1 MIKINKFLAVSAVT
15 LSLVAGDMVPYSS
28 MAVYADQT
36 AKVVC
41 DERYWVAA
49 RSGPGTEYELEHKL
63 SNGKD
68 ITILEQTTGSDGKVW
83 YKAKYNLA
91 ANNKECV
98 SYIRSD
104 FVAAGEAASK
114 PETETTADAAAG
126 NAEQADVQQNDD
138 SQNDIQQNNEDQ
150 IALATAAGAYATGTI
165 TGGNV
170 YVRNAAG
177 TSGTTKV
184 VSLNWNHQVDIIG
197 ETKVNGVVWYN
208 VKGTLNGK
216 DFTGWT
222 ISTYIKVNYNN
233 TGDNTDFVTAMKN
246 AGFPDSYIPNLTA
259 LHNKYPSWTFEA
271 VKIGLDWNTVIENE
285 SINGLNLVSKSAD
298 NSKKSTAAGAYNWST
313 NKWVEYEPGWV
324 SASSSYIAYLM
335 DPRNFLDETN
345 IFQFQSLAY
354 SPNETLGGVQS
365 IIKGTF
371 MEGTKSYSNN
381 GEKINYADTF
391 MDVAKSSGVSAYHIA
406 SRIKQEQGINGTSP
420 LISGT
425 YSGYEGYYNFFNFS
439 ATGST
444 KALIYKN
451 GLSFAKKQGWNTRVK
466 SISGGSVKVGSNYIN
481 KGQNTLYFEK
491 FNVVNTSSLYFHQY
505 MGNVTAAMTEGRN
518 LAKGYSDKNQAFVF
532 KIPVYNNMPSSAVG
546 FNKAG
551 DTNNYLQSLSIS
563 GVSLTPA
570 FNGTTT
576 SYSAVVSNAISSV
589 SITAKAVSGNSSISG
604 TGSYSLAVGNN
615 TVKIS
620 CKSQS
625 GDTRTYTININRQV
639 APAGNN
645 NSGGNN
651 QGNNS
656 QNNTE
661 VNITSGKYRIG
672 SYITGIEPGTGA
684 ADFVKNIA
692 VSASGSV
699 KLLTSS
705 GSENSGKVATG
716 NKVAVYDASGNLK
729 KTYDIVI
736 YGDINGDGAVNALD
750 MIKLNRHILGKGT
763 LTGAHLEAA
772 DANRKGDG
780 GNALDMIIMNRHIL
794 GKSKISQN

>member
-83 YKAKYNLA
+83 YKAKYNLV

-114 PETETTADAAAG
+114 SETETTADTAAG
-126 NAEQADVQQNDD
+126 TAEQADV
-138 SQNDIQQNNEDQ
+138 QQNNEDQ

-313 NKWVEYEPGWV
+313 NTWVEYEPGWV

-381 GEKINYADTF
+381 GEKINYANTF

-684 ADFVKNIA
+684 AEFVKNIA

-772 DANRKGDG
+772 DANRKDDG

>member
-104 FVAAGEAASK
+104 FVAAGEAVSK
-114 PETETTADAAAG
+114 PETETTADTAAG
-126 NAEQADVQQNDD
+126 TAERADV
-138 SQNDIQQNNEDQ
+138 QQNNEDQ

-285 SINGLNLVSKSAD
+285 SRNGLNVVSKTAD
-298 NSKKSTAAGAYNWST
+298 DSKKSTAVGAYDW
-313 NKWVEYEPGWV
+313 
-324 SASSSYIAYLM
+324 
-335 DPRNFLDETN
+335 
-345 IFQFQSLAY
+345 
-354 SPNETLGGVQS
+354 
-365 IIKGTF
+365 
-371 MEGTKSYSNN
+371 
-381 GEKINYADTF
+381 
-391 MDVAKSSGVSAYHIA
+391 
-406 SRIKQEQGINGTSP
+406 
-420 LISGT
+420 
-425 YSGYEGYYNFFNFS
+425 
-439 ATGST
+439 AT
-444 KALIYKN
+444 
-451 GLSFAKKQGWNTRVK
+451 
-466 SISGGSVKVGSNYIN
+466 
-481 KGQNTLYFEK
+481 NTL
-491 FNVVNTSSLYFHQY
+491 
-505 MGNVTAAMTEGRN
+505 
-518 LAKGYSDKNQAFVF
+518 
-532 KIPVYNNMPSSAVG
+532 
-546 FNKAG
+546 
-551 DTNNYLQSLSIS
+551 
-563 GVSLTPA
+563 
-570 FNGTTT
+570 
-576 SYSAVVSNAISSV
+576 AISC
-589 SITAKAVSGNSSISG
+589 A
-604 TGSYSLAVGNN
+604 
-615 TVKIS
+615 
-620 CKSQS
+620 
-625 GDTRTYTININRQV
+625 
-639 APAGNN
+639 
-645 NSGGNN
+645 
-651 QGNNS
+651 
-656 QNNTE
+656 E
-661 VNITSGKYRIG
+661 VC
-672 SYITGIEPGTGA
+672 
-684 ADFVKNIA
+684 
-692 VSASGSV
+692 
-699 KLLTSS
+699 
-705 GSENSGKVATG
+705 
-716 NKVAVYDASGNLK
+716 
-729 KTYDIVI
+729 
-736 YGDINGDGAVNALD
+736 AL
-750 MIKLNRHILGKGT
+750 M
-763 LTGAHLEAA
+763 
-772 DANRKGDG
+772 
-780 GNALDMIIMNRHIL
+780 
-794 GKSKISQN
+794 S

>member
-68 ITILEQTTGSDGKVW
+68 ITILEQTTGSDGKLW

-91 ANNKECV
+91 ANNEECV

-104 FVAAGEAASK
+104 FVAAGEASSK
-114 PETETTADAAAG
+114 PKTETTADAAAG
-126 NAEQADVQQNDD
+126 NAEQADV
-138 SQNDIQQNNEDQ
+138 QQNNEDQ

-216 DFTGWT
+216 NFTGWT

-271 VKIGLDWNTVIENE
+271 VKMGLDWNTVIENE

-313 NKWVEYEPGWV
+313 NTWVEYEPGWV

-420 LISGT
+420 LISGI

-639 APAGNN
+639 VPAGNN

-661 VNITSGKYRIG
+661 VNITSGQYRIG

-692 VSASGSV
+692 VSASGRV

>member
-91 ANNKECV
+91 ANNEECV

-104 FVAAGEAASK
+104 FVAAGEASSK
-114 PETETTADAAAG
+114 PKTETTADAAAG
-126 NAEQADVQQNDD
+126 NAEQADV
-138 SQNDIQQNNEDQ
+138 QQNNEDQ

-271 VKIGLDWNTVIENE
+271 VKMGLDWNTVIENE

-313 NKWVEYEPGWV
+313 NTWVEYEPGWV

-672 SYITGIEPGTGA
+672 SYITGIEPGMGA

-763 LTGAHLEAA
+763 LTGAYLEAA

>member
-91 ANNKECV
+91 ANNEECV

-104 FVAAGEAASK
+104 FVAAGEASSK
-114 PETETTADAAAG
+114 PKTETTADAAAG
-126 NAEQADVQQNDD
+126 TAEQADVQQNDD
-138 SQNDIQQNNEDQ
+138 SRNDIQQNNEDQ

-271 VKIGLDWNTVIENE
+271 VKMGLDWNTVIENE

-313 NKWVEYEPGWV
+313 NTWVEYEPGWV

-763 LTGAHLEAA
+763 LTGAYLEAA

>member
-91 ANNKECV
+91 ANNEECV

-104 FVAAGEAASK
+104 FVAAGEASSK
-114 PETETTADAAAG
+114 PKTETTADAAAG
-126 NAEQADVQQNDD
+126 NAEQADV
-138 SQNDIQQNNEDQ
+138 QQNNEDQ

-271 VKIGLDWNTVIENE
+271 VKMGLDWNTVIENE

-313 NKWVEYEPGWV
+313 NTWVEYEPGWV

-589 SITAKAVSGNSSISG
+589 SITAKAVSGNSSVSG

-763 LTGAHLEAA
+763 LTGAYLEAA

>member
-91 ANNKECV
+91 ANNEECV

-104 FVAAGEAASK
+104 FVAAGEASSK
-114 PETETTADAAAG
+114 PKTETTADAAAG
-126 NAEQADVQQNDD
+126 NAEQADV
-138 SQNDIQQNNEDQ
+138 QQNNEDQ

-271 VKIGLDWNTVIENE
+271 VKMGLDWNTVIENE

-298 NSKKSTAAGAYNWST
+298 NSKKSTATGAYNWST
-313 NKWVEYEPGWV
+313 NTWVEYEPGWV

-589 SITAKAVSGNSSISG
+589 SITAKAVSGNSSVSG

-684 ADFVKNIA
+684 ADFVKNVA

>member
-114 PETETTADAAAG
+114 PETETTADTAAG
-126 NAEQADVQQNDD
+126 TAEQADV
-138 SQNDIQQNNEDQ
+138 QQNNEDQ

-285 SINGLNLVSKSAD
+285 SRNGLNVVSKTAD
-298 NSKKSTAAGAYNWST
+298 DSKKSTAVGAYDWAT
-313 NKWVEYEPGWV
+313 NTWTEYEKGWV
-324 SASSSYIAYLM
+324 SANSAYIAYIM

-354 SPNETLGGVQS
+354 SANDNLSGVNA
-365 IIKGTF
+365 ILKGTF
-371 MEGTKSYSNN
+371 MEGTKKYST
-381 GEKINYADTF
+381 ESINYANTF
-391 MDVAKSSGVSAYHIA
+391 LDVAKNTGVSAYHLA
-406 SRIKQEQGINGTSP
+406 SRVKQEQGKNGTSP

-425 YSGYEGYYNFFNFS
+425 YSGYKGYYNFFNFN
-439 ATGST
+439 AYGKT
-444 KALIYKN
+444 KEDIYKN
-451 GLSFAKKQGWNTRVK
+451 GLYFAKQQGWNTRVK
-466 SISGGSVKVGSNYIN
+466 SIQGGAQKLGKNYIN

-491 FNVVNTSSLYFHQY
+491 FNVVNNCPYYSHQY
-505 MGNVTAAMTEGRN
+505 MTNVTAALTEGQSV
-518 LAKGYSDKNQAFVF
+518 AKGYSDKNQAFTF
-532 KIPVYNNMPSSAVG
+532 RIPVYDNMPSSAVG

-563 GVSLTPA
+563 GVTLTPS
-570 FNGTTT
+570 FNGATT
-576 SYSAVVSNAISSV
+576 SYSAVVSNSISSV
-589 SITAKAVSGNSSISG
+589 VVSANPVSANSGITG
-604 TGSYSLAVGNN
+604 TGSYSLTVGNN
-615 TVKIS
+615 AIKIN

-625 GDTRTYTININRQV
+625 GDTRTYTININRQ
-639 APAGNN
+639 ASAANNTNN
-645 NSGGNN
+645 NNN
-651 QGNNS
+651 IINS
-656 QNNTE
+656 S
-661 VNITSGKYRIG
+661 VSISSSKYKIDT
-672 SYITGIEPGTGA
+672 YVTGVEPNVSS
-684 ADFVKNIA
+684 DVIKKNIS
-692 VSASGSV
+692 VSAGSI
-699 KLLTSS
+699 KILNSS
-705 GSENSGKVATG
+705 GVENNGIVGTG
-716 NKVAVYDASGNLK
+716 NKIAVYDPNGNLV
-729 KTYDIVI
+729 KTVDIVI
-736 YGDINGDGAVNALD
+736 FGDVNGDGKVT
-750 MIKLNRHILGKGT
+750 IKDIMLTNRNILKKISLNGEYLK
-763 LTGAHLEAA
+763 AA
-772 DANRKGDG
+772 DVNKDG
-780 GNALDMIIMNRHIL
+780 KVTIKDIMLINNSIL
-794 GKSKISQN
+794 GKSKLTQ

>member
-91 ANNKECV
+91 ANNEECV

-104 FVAAGEAASK
+104 FVAAGEASSK
-114 PETETTADAAAG
+114 PKTETTADAAAG
-126 NAEQADVQQNDD
+126 NAEQADV
-138 SQNDIQQNNEDQ
+138 QQNNEDQ

-271 VKIGLDWNTVIENE
+271 VNTGLNWDTVIENE

-313 NKWVEYEPGWV
+313 NTWVEYEPGWV

-772 DANRKGDG
+772 DANRKDDG

>member
-91 ANNKECV
+91 ANNEECV

-104 FVAAGEAASK
+104 FVAAGEASSK
-114 PETETTADAAAG
+114 PKTETTADAAAG
-126 NAEQADVQQNDD
+126 NAEQADV
-138 SQNDIQQNNEDQ
+138 QQNNEDQ

-271 VKIGLDWNTVIENE
+271 VKMGLDWNTVIENE

-313 NKWVEYEPGWV
+313 NTWVEYEPGWV

-589 SITAKAVSGNSSISG
+589 SITAKAVSGNSSVSG

-684 ADFVKNIA
+684 ADFVKNVA

>member
-83 YKAKYNLA
+83 YKAKYNLV
-91 ANNKECV
+91 ANNEECV

-104 FVAAGEAASK
+104 FVAAGEASSK
-114 PETETTADAAAG
+114 PKTETTADAAAG
-126 NAEQADVQQNDD
+126 NAEQADV
-138 SQNDIQQNNEDQ
+138 QQNNEDQ

-271 VKIGLDWNTVIENE
+271 VKMGLDWNTVIENE

-313 NKWVEYEPGWV
+313 NTWVEYEPGWV

-570 FNGTTT
+570 FNGTAT

-589 SITAKAVSGNSSISG
+589 SITAKAVSGNSSVSG

-639 APAGNN
+639 VPAGNN

-763 LTGAHLEAA
+763 LTGAYLEAA

>member
-91 ANNKECV
+91 ANNEECV

-104 FVAAGEAASK
+104 FVAAGEASSK
-114 PETETTADAAAG
+114 PKTETTADAAAG
-126 NAEQADVQQNDD
+126 NAEQADV
-138 SQNDIQQNNEDQ
+138 QQNNEDQ

-271 VKIGLDWNTVIENE
+271 VKMGLDWNTVIENE

-313 NKWVEYEPGWV
+313 NTWVEYEPGWV

-589 SITAKAVSGNSSISG
+589 SITAKAVSENSSISG

-639 APAGNN
+639 VQAVNN

>member
-114 PETETTADAAAG
+114 PETETTADTAAG
-126 NAEQADVQQNDD
+126 TAEQADV
-138 SQNDIQQNNEDQ
+138 QQNNEDQ

-285 SINGLNLVSKSAD
+285 SRNGLNVVSKTAD
-298 NSKKSTAAGAYNWST
+298 DSKKSTAVGAYDWAT
-313 NKWVEYEPGWV
+313 NTWTEYEKGWV
-324 SASSSYIAYLM
+324 SANSAYIAYIM

-354 SPNETLGGVQS
+354 SANDNLSGVNA
-365 IIKGTF
+365 ILKGTF
-371 MEGTKSYSNN
+371 MEGTKKYST
-381 GEKINYADTF
+381 ESINYANTF
-391 MDVAKSSGVSAYHIA
+391 LDVAKNTGVSAYHLA
-406 SRIKQEQGINGTSP
+406 SRVKQEQGKNGTSP

-425 YSGYEGYYNFFNFS
+425 YSGYKGYYNFFNFN
-439 ATGST
+439 AYGKT
-444 KALIYKN
+444 KEDIYKN
-451 GLSFAKKQGWNTRVK
+451 GLYFAKQQGWNTRVK
-466 SISGGSVKVGSNYIN
+466 SIQGGAQKLGKNYIN

-491 FNVVNTSSLYFHQY
+491 FNVVNNCPYYSHQY
-505 MGNVTAAMTEGRN
+505 MTNVTAALTEGQSV
-518 LAKGYSDKNQAFVF
+518 AKGYSDKNQAFTF
-532 KIPVYNNMPSSAVG
+532 RIPVYDNMPSSAVG

-563 GVSLTPA
+563 GVTLTPS
-570 FNGTTT
+570 FNGATT
-576 SYSAVVSNAISSV
+576 SYSAVVSNSISSV
-589 SITAKAVSGNSSISG
+589 VVSANPVSANSGITG
-604 TGSYSLAVGNN
+604 TGSYSLTVGNN
-615 TVKIS
+615 AIKIN

-625 GDTRTYTININRQV
+625 GDTRTYTININRQ
-639 APAGNN
+639 ASAANNTNN
-645 NSGGNN
+645 NNN
-651 QGNNS
+651 IINS
-656 QNNTE
+656 S
-661 VNITSGKYRIG
+661 VSISSSKYKIDT
-672 SYITGIEPGTGA
+672 YVTGVEPNVSS
-684 ADFVKNIA
+684 DVIKKNIS
-692 VSASGSV
+692 VSAGSI
-699 KLLTSS
+699 KILNSS
-705 GSENSGKVATG
+705 GVENNGIVGTG
-716 NKVAVYDASGNLK
+716 NKIAVYDPNGNLV
-729 KTYDIVI
+729 KTVDIVI
-736 YGDINGDGAVNALD
+736 FGDVNGDGKVT
-750 MIKLNRHILGKGT
+750 IKDIMLTNRNILKKISLNGEY
-763 LTGAHLEAA
+763 LEAA
-772 DANRKGDG
+772 DVNKDG
-780 GNALDMIIMNRHIL
+780 KVTIKDIMLINNSIL
-794 GKSKISQN
+794 GKSKLTQ

>member
-114 PETETTADAAAG
+114 PETETTADTAAG
-126 NAEQADVQQNDD
+126 TAEQADV
-138 SQNDIQQNNEDQ
+138 QQNNEDQ

-271 VKIGLDWNTVIENE
+271 VNTGLNWDTVIENE
-285 SINGLNLVSKSAD
+285 SRNGLNVVSKTAD
-298 NSKKSTAAGAYNWST
+298 DSKKSTAVGAYDWAT
-313 NKWVEYEPGWV
+313 NTWTEYEKGWV
-324 SASSSYIAYLM
+324 SANSAYIAYIM

-354 SPNETLGGVQS
+354 SANDNLSGVNA
-365 IIKGTF
+365 ILKGTF
-371 MEGTKSYSNN
+371 MEGTKKYST
-381 GEKINYADTF
+381 ESINYANTF
-391 MDVAKSSGVSAYHIA
+391 LDVAKNTGVSAYHLA
-406 SRIKQEQGINGTSP
+406 SRVKQEQGTNGTSP

-425 YSGYEGYYNFFNFS
+425 YSGYKGYYNFFNFN
-439 ATGST
+439 AYGKT
-444 KALIYKN
+444 KEDIYKN
-451 GLSFAKKQGWNTRVK
+451 GLYFAKQQGWNTRVK
-466 SISGGSVKVGSNYIN
+466 SIQGGAQKLGKNYIN

-491 FNVVNTSSLYFHQY
+491 FNVVNNCPYYSHQY
-505 MGNVTAAMTEGRN
+505 MTNVTAALTEGQSV
-518 LAKGYSDKNQAFVF
+518 AKGYSDKNQAFTF
-532 KIPVYNNMPSSAVG
+532 RIPVYDNMPSSAVG

-563 GVSLTPA
+563 GVTLTPS
-570 FNGTTT
+570 FNGATT
-576 SYSAVVSNAISSV
+576 SYSAVVSNSISSV
-589 SITAKAVSGNSSISG
+589 VVSANPVSANSGITG
-604 TGSYSLAVGNN
+604 TGSYSLTVGNN
-615 TVKIS
+615 AIKIN

-625 GDTRTYTININRQV
+625 GDTRTYTININRQ
-639 APAGNN
+639 ASAANNTNN
-645 NSGGNN
+645 NNN
-651 QGNNS
+651 IINS
-656 QNNTE
+656 S
-661 VNITSGKYRIG
+661 VSISSSKYKIDT
-672 SYITGIEPGTGA
+672 YVTGVEPNVSS
-684 ADFVKNIA
+684 DVIKKNIS
-692 VSASGSV
+692 VSAGSI
-699 KLLTSS
+699 KILNSS
-705 GSENSGKVATG
+705 GVENNGIVGTG
-716 NKVAVYDASGNLK
+716 NKIAVYDPNGNLV
-729 KTYDIVI
+729 KTVDIVI
-736 YGDINGDGAVNALD
+736 FGDVNGDGKVT
-750 MIKLNRHILGKGT
+750 IKDIMLTNRNIIKKISLNGEY
-763 LTGAHLEAA
+763 LEAA
-772 DANRKGDG
+772 DVNKDG
-780 GNALDMIIMNRHIL
+780 KVTIKDIMLINNSIL
-794 GKSKISQN
+794 GKSKLTQ

>member
-68 ITILEQTTGSDGKVW
+68 ITILEQTIGSDGKVW

-91 ANNKECV
+91 ANNEECV

-104 FVAAGEAASK
+104 FVAAGEASSK
-114 PETETTADAAAG
+114 PKTETTADAAAG
-126 NAEQADVQQNDD
+126 NAEQADV
-138 SQNDIQQNNEDQ
+138 QQNNEDQ

-271 VKIGLDWNTVIENE
+271 VKMGLDWNTVIENE

-313 NKWVEYEPGWV
+313 NTWVEYEPGWV

-589 SITAKAVSGNSSISG
+589 SITAKAVSGNSSVSG

-763 LTGAHLEAA
+763 LTGAYLEAA

>member
-91 ANNKECV
+91 ANNEECV

-104 FVAAGEAASK
+104 FVAAGEASSK
-114 PETETTADAAAG
+114 PKTETTADAAAG
-126 NAEQADVQQNDD
+126 NAEQADV
-138 SQNDIQQNNEDQ
+138 QQNNEDQ

-271 VKIGLDWNTVIENE
+271 VKVGLDWNTVIENE

-313 NKWVEYEPGWV
+313 NTWVEYEPGWV

-692 VSASGSV
+692 VSASDSV

-763 LTGAHLEAA
+763 LTGAYLEAA

>member
-91 ANNKECV
+91 ANNEECV

-104 FVAAGEAASK
+104 FVAAGEASSK
-114 PETETTADAAAG
+114 PKTETTADAAAG
-126 NAEQADVQQNDD
+126 NAEQADV
-138 SQNDIQQNNEDQ
+138 QQNNEDQ

-271 VKIGLDWNTVIENE
+271 VKMGLDWNTVIENE

-313 NKWVEYEPGWV
+313 NTWVEYEPGWV

-371 MEGTKSYSNN
+371 MEGTKTYSNN

-420 LISGT
+420 LISGI

-589 SITAKAVSGNSSISG
+589 SITAKAVSGNSSVSG

-763 LTGAHLEAA
+763 LTGAYLEAA

>member
-91 ANNKECV
+91 ANNEECV

-104 FVAAGEAASK
+104 FVAAGEASSK
-114 PETETTADAAAG
+114 PKTETTADAAAG
-126 NAEQADVQQNDD
+126 NAEQADV
-138 SQNDIQQNNEDQ
+138 QQNNEDQ

-271 VKIGLDWNTVIENE
+271 VKVGLDWNTVIENE

-313 NKWVEYEPGWV
+313 NTWVEYEPGWV

-672 SYITGIEPGTGA
+672 PYITGIEPGTGA

-763 LTGAHLEAA
+763 LTGAYLEAA

>member
-114 PETETTADAAAG
+114 PETETTADTAAG
-126 NAEQADVQQNDD
+126 TAEQADV
-138 SQNDIQQNNEDQ
+138 QQNNEDQ

-271 VKIGLDWNTVIENE
+271 VNTGLNWNTVIENE
-285 SINGLNLVSKSAD
+285 SRNGLNVVSKTAD
-298 NSKKSTAAGAYNWST
+298 DSKKSTAVGAYDWAT
-313 NKWVEYEPGWV
+313 NTWTEYEKGWV
-324 SASSSYIAYLM
+324 SANSAYIAYIM

-354 SPNETLGGVQS
+354 SANDNLSGVNA
-365 IIKGTF
+365 ILKGTF
-371 MEGTKSYSNN
+371 MEGTKKYST
-381 GEKINYADTF
+381 ESINYANTF
-391 MDVAKSSGVSAYHIA
+391 LDVAKNTGVSAYHLA
-406 SRIKQEQGINGTSP
+406 SRVKQEQGTNGTSP

-425 YSGYEGYYNFFNFS
+425 YSGYKGYYNFFNFN
-439 ATGST
+439 AYGKT
-444 KALIYKN
+444 KEDIYKN
-451 GLSFAKKQGWNTRVK
+451 GLYFAKQQGWNTRVK
-466 SISGGSVKVGSNYIN
+466 SIQGGAQKLGKNYIN

-491 FNVVNTSSLYFHQY
+491 FNVVNNCPYYSHQY
-505 MGNVTAAMTEGRN
+505 MTNVTAALTEGQSV
-518 LAKGYSDKNQAFVF
+518 AKGYSDKNQAFTF
-532 KIPVYNNMPSSAVG
+532 RIPVYDNMPSSAVG

-563 GVSLTPA
+563 GVTLTPS
-570 FNGTTT
+570 FNGATT
-576 SYSAVVSNAISSV
+576 SYSAVVSNSISSV
-589 SITAKAVSGNSSISG
+589 VVSANPVSANSGITG
-604 TGSYSLAVGNN
+604 TGSYSLTVGNN
-615 TVKIS
+615 AIKIN

-625 GDTRTYTININRQV
+625 GDTRTYTININRQ
-639 APAGNN
+639 ASAANNTNN
-645 NSGGNN
+645 NNN
-651 QGNNS
+651 IINS
-656 QNNTE
+656 S
-661 VNITSGKYRIG
+661 VSISSSKYKIDT
-672 SYITGIEPGTGA
+672 YVTGVEPNVSS
-684 ADFVKNIA
+684 DVIKKNIS
-692 VSASGSV
+692 VSAGSI
-699 KLLTSS
+699 KILNSS
-705 GSENSGKVATG
+705 GVENNGIVGTG
-716 NKVAVYDASGNLK
+716 NKIAVYDPNGNLV
-729 KTYDIVI
+729 KTVDIVI
-736 YGDINGDGAVNALD
+736 FGDVNGDGKVT
-750 MIKLNRHILGKGT
+750 IKDIMLTNRNILKKISLNGEY
-763 LTGAHLEAA
+763 LEAA
-772 DANRKGDG
+772 DVNKDG
-780 GNALDMIIMNRHIL
+780 KVTIKDIMLINNSIL
-794 GKSKISQN
+794 GKSKLTQ

>member
-91 ANNKECV
+91 ANNEECV

-104 FVAAGEAASK
+104 FVAAGEASSK
-114 PETETTADAAAG
+114 PKTETTADAAAG
-126 NAEQADVQQNDD
+126 NAEQADV
-138 SQNDIQQNNEDQ
+138 QQNNEDQ

-271 VKIGLDWNTVIENE
+271 VKMGLDWNTVIENE

-313 NKWVEYEPGWV
+313 NTWVEYEPGWV

-444 KALIYKN
+444 KELIYKN

-589 SITAKAVSGNSSISG
+589 SITAKAVSGNSSVSG

-684 ADFVKNIA
+684 VDFVKNVA

-763 LTGAHLEAA
+763 LTGAYLEAA

>member
-91 ANNKECV
+91 ANNEECV

-104 FVAAGEAASK
+104 FVAAGEASSK
-114 PETETTADAAAG
+114 PKTETTADAAAG
-126 NAEQADVQQNDD
+126 TAEQADV
-138 SQNDIQQNNEDQ
+138 QQNNEDQ

-271 VKIGLDWNTVIENE
+271 VKMGLDWNTVIENE

-313 NKWVEYEPGWV
+313 NTWVEYEPGWV

-763 LTGAHLEAA
+763 LTGAYLEAA

>member
-114 PETETTADAAAG
+114 PETETTADTAAG
-126 NAEQADVQQNDD
+126 TAEQADV
-138 SQNDIQQNNEDQ
+138 QQNNEDQ

-271 VKIGLDWNTVIENE
+271 VNTGLNWDTVIENE
-285 SINGLNLVSKSAD
+285 SRNGLNVVSKTAD
-298 NSKKSTAAGAYNWST
+298 DSKKSTAVGAYDWAT
-313 NKWVEYEPGWV
+313 NTWTEYEKGWV
-324 SASSSYIAYLM
+324 SANSAYIAYIM

-354 SPNETLGGVQS
+354 SANDNLSGVNA
-365 IIKGTF
+365 ILKGTF
-371 MEGTKSYSNN
+371 MEGTKKYST
-381 GEKINYADTF
+381 ESINYANTF
-391 MDVAKSSGVSAYHIA
+391 LDVAKNTGVSAYHLA
-406 SRIKQEQGINGTSP
+406 SRVKQEQGTNGTSP

-425 YSGYEGYYNFFNFS
+425 YSGYKGYYNFFNFN
-439 ATGST
+439 AYGKT
-444 KALIYKN
+444 KEDIYKN
-451 GLSFAKKQGWNTRVK
+451 GLYFAKQQGWNTRVK
-466 SISGGSVKVGSNYIN
+466 SIQGGAQKLGKNYIN

-491 FNVVNTSSLYFHQY
+491 FNVVNNCPYYSHQY
-505 MGNVTAAMTEGRN
+505 MTNVTAALTEGQSV
-518 LAKGYSDKNQAFVF
+518 AKGYSDKNQAFTF
-532 KIPVYNNMPSSAVG
+532 RIPVYDNMPSSAVG

-563 GVSLTPA
+563 GVTLTPS
-570 FNGTTT
+570 FNGATT
-576 SYSAVVSNAISSV
+576 SYSAVVSNSISSV
-589 SITAKAVSGNSSISG
+589 VVSANPVSANSGITG
-604 TGSYSLAVGNN
+604 TGSYSLTVGNN
-615 TVKIS
+615 AIKIN

-625 GDTRTYTININRQV
+625 GDTRTYTININRQASV
-639 APAGNN
+639 ANNTNN
-645 NSGGNN
+645 NNN
-651 QGNNS
+651 IINS
-656 QNNTE
+656 S
-661 VNITSGKYRIG
+661 VSISSSKYKIDT
-672 SYITGIEPGTGA
+672 YVTGVEPNVSS
-684 ADFVKNIA
+684 DVIKKNIS
-692 VSASGSV
+692 VSAGSI
-699 KLLTSS
+699 KILNSS
-705 GSENSGKVATG
+705 GVENNGIVGTG
-716 NKVAVYDASGNLK
+716 NKIAVYDPNGNLV
-729 KTYDIVI
+729 KTVDIVI
-736 YGDINGDGAVNALD
+736 FGDVNGDGKVT
-750 MIKLNRHILGKGT
+750 IKDIMLTNRNILKKISLNGEY
-763 LTGAHLEAA
+763 LEAA
-772 DANRKGDG
+772 DVNKDG
-780 GNALDMIIMNRHIL
+780 KVTIKDIMLINNSIL
-794 GKSKISQN
+794 GKSKLTQ

>member
-126 NAEQADVQQNDD
+126 TAERADV
-138 SQNDIQQNNEDQ
+138 QQNNEDQ

-271 VKIGLDWNTVIENE
+271 VNTGLNWDTVIENE
-285 SINGLNLVSKSAD
+285 SRNGLNVVSKTAD
-298 NSKKSTAAGAYNWST
+298 DSKKSTAVGAYDWAT
-313 NKWVEYEPGWV
+313 NTWTEYEKGWV
-324 SASSSYIAYLM
+324 SANSAYIAYIM

-354 SPNETLGGVQS
+354 SANDNLSGVNA
-365 IIKGTF
+365 ILKGTF
-371 MEGTKSYSNN
+371 MEGTKKYST
-381 GEKINYADTF
+381 ESINYANTF
-391 MDVAKSSGVSAYHIA
+391 LDVAKNTGVSAYHLA
-406 SRIKQEQGINGTSP
+406 SRVKQEQGTNGTSP

-425 YSGYEGYYNFFNFS
+425 YSGYKGYYNFFNFN
-439 ATGST
+439 AYGKT
-444 KALIYKN
+444 KEDIYKN
-451 GLSFAKKQGWNTRVK
+451 GLYFAKQQGWNTRVK
-466 SISGGSVKVGSNYIN
+466 SIQGGAQKLGKNYIN

-491 FNVVNTSSLYFHQY
+491 FNVVNNCPYYSHQY
-505 MGNVTAAMTEGRN
+505 MTNVTAALTEGQSV
-518 LAKGYSDKNQAFVF
+518 AKGYSDKNQAFTF
-532 KIPVYNNMPSSAVG
+532 RIPVYDNMPSSAVG

-563 GVSLTPA
+563 GVTLTPS
-570 FNGTTT
+570 FNGATT
-576 SYSAVVSNAISSV
+576 SYSAVVSNSISSV
-589 SITAKAVSGNSSISG
+589 VVSANPVSANSGITG
-604 TGSYSLAVGNN
+604 TGSYSLTVGNN
-615 TVKIS
+615 AIKIN

-625 GDTRTYTININRQV
+625 GDTRTYTININRQ
-639 APAGNN
+639 ASAANNTNN
-645 NSGGNN
+645 NNN
-651 QGNNS
+651 IINS
-656 QNNTE
+656 S
-661 VNITSGKYRIG
+661 VSISSSKYKIDT
-672 SYITGIEPGTGA
+672 YVTGVEPNVSS
-684 ADFVKNIA
+684 DVIKKNIS
-692 VSASGSV
+692 VSAGSI
-699 KLLTSS
+699 KILNSS
-705 GSENSGKVATG
+705 GVENNGIVGTG
-716 NKVAVYDASGNLK
+716 NKIAVYDPNGNLV
-729 KTYDIVI
+729 KTVDIVI
-736 YGDINGDGAVNALD
+736 FGDVNGDGKVT
-750 MIKLNRHILGKGT
+750 IKDIMLTNRNILKKISLNGEY
-763 LTGAHLEAA
+763 LEAA
-772 DANRKGDG
+772 DVNKDG
-780 GNALDMIIMNRHIL
+780 KVTIKDIMLINNSIL
-794 GKSKISQN
+794 GKSKLTQ

>member
-114 PETETTADAAAG
+114 PETETTADTAAG
-126 NAEQADVQQNDD
+126 TAEQADV
-138 SQNDIQQNNEDQ
+138 QQNNEDQ

-285 SINGLNLVSKSAD
+285 SRNGLNVVSKTAD
-298 NSKKSTAAGAYNWST
+298 DSKKSTAVGAYDWAT
-313 NKWVEYEPGWV
+313 NTWTEYEKGWV
-324 SASSSYIAYLM
+324 SANSAYIAYIM

-354 SPNETLGGVQS
+354 SANDNLSGVNA
-365 IIKGTF
+365 ILKGTF
-371 MEGTKSYSNN
+371 MEGTKKYST
-381 GEKINYADTF
+381 ESINYANTF
-391 MDVAKSSGVSAYHIA
+391 LDVAKNTGVSAYHLA
-406 SRIKQEQGINGTSP
+406 SRVKQEQGKNGTSP

-425 YSGYEGYYNFFNFS
+425 YSGYKGYYNFFNFN
-439 ATGST
+439 AYGKT
-444 KALIYKN
+444 KEDIYKN
-451 GLSFAKKQGWNTRVK
+451 GLYFAKQQGWNTRVK
-466 SISGGSVKVGSNYIN
+466 SIQGGAQKLGKNYIN

-491 FNVVNTSSLYFHQY
+491 FNVVNNCPYYSHQY
-505 MGNVTAAMTEGRN
+505 MTNVTAALTEGQSV
-518 LAKGYSDKNQAFVF
+518 AKGYSDKNQAFTF
-532 KIPVYNNMPSSAVG
+532 RIPVYDNMPSSAVG

-563 GVSLTPA
+563 GVTLTPS
-570 FNGTTT
+570 FNGATT
-576 SYSAVVSNAISSV
+576 SYSAVVSNSISSV
-589 SITAKAVSGNSSISG
+589 VVSANPVSANSGITG
-604 TGSYSLAVGNN
+604 TGSYSLTVGNN
-615 TVKIS
+615 AIKIN

-625 GDTRTYTININRQV
+625 GDTRTYTININRQASV
-639 APAGNN
+639 ANNTNN
-645 NSGGNN
+645 NNN
-651 QGNNS
+651 IINS
-656 QNNTE
+656 S
-661 VNITSGKYRIG
+661 VSISSSKYKIDT
-672 SYITGIEPGTGA
+672 YVTGVEPNVSS
-684 ADFVKNIA
+684 DVIKKNIS
-692 VSASGSV
+692 VSAGSI
-699 KLLTSS
+699 KILNSS
-705 GSENSGKVATG
+705 GVENNGIVGTG
-716 NKVAVYDASGNLK
+716 NKIAVYDPNGNLV
-729 KTYDIVI
+729 KTVDIVI
-736 YGDINGDGAVNALD
+736 FGDVNGDGKVT
-750 MIKLNRHILGKGT
+750 IKDIMLTNRNILKKISLNGEYLK
-763 LTGAHLEAA
+763 AA
-772 DANRKGDG
+772 DVNKDG
-780 GNALDMIIMNRHIL
+780 KVTIKDIMLINNSIL
-794 GKSKISQN
+794 GKSKLTQ

>member
-91 ANNKECV
+91 ANNEECV

-104 FVAAGEAASK
+104 FVAAGEASSK
-114 PETETTADAAAG
+114 PKTETTADAAAG
-126 NAEQADVQQNDD
+126 NAEQADV
-138 SQNDIQQNNEDQ
+138 QQNNEDQ

-271 VKIGLDWNTVIENE
+271 VKMGLDWNTVIENE

-313 NKWVEYEPGWV
+313 NTWVEYEPGWV

-589 SITAKAVSGNSSISG
+589 SITAKAVSGNSSVSG

-692 VSASGSV
+692 VSASGCV

-763 LTGAHLEAA
+763 LTGAYLEAA

>member
-28 MAVYADQT
+28 MAIYADQT

-91 ANNKECV
+91 ANNEECV

-104 FVAAGEAASK
+104 FVAAGEASSK
-114 PETETTADAAAG
+114 PKTETTADAAAG
-126 NAEQADVQQNDD
+126 NAEQADV
-138 SQNDIQQNNEDQ
+138 QQNNEDQ

-271 VKIGLDWNTVIENE
+271 VKMGLDWNTVIENE

-313 NKWVEYEPGWV
+313 NTWVEYEPGWV

-589 SITAKAVSGNSSISG
+589 SITAKAVSGNSSVSG
-604 TGSYSLAVGNN
+604 TGSYSLAIGNN

-684 ADFVKNIA
+684 ADFVKNVA

>member
-91 ANNKECV
+91 ANNEECV

-104 FVAAGEAASK
+104 FVAAGEASSK
-114 PETETTADAAAG
+114 PKTETTADAAAG
-126 NAEQADVQQNDD
+126 NAEQADV
-138 SQNDIQQNNEDQ
+138 QQNNEDQ

-222 ISTYIKVNYNN
+222 ISTYIRVNYNN

-271 VKIGLDWNTVIENE
+271 VKVGLDWNTVIENE

-313 NKWVEYEPGWV
+313 NTWVEYEPGWV

-391 MDVAKSSGVSAYHIA
+391 MDVAKNSGVSAYHIA

-444 KALIYKN
+444 KELIYKN

-505 MGNVTAAMTEGRN
+505 MGNATAALTEGQS

-763 LTGAHLEAA
+763 LTGAYLEAA

>member
-91 ANNKECV
+91 ANNEECV

-104 FVAAGEAASK
+104 FVAAGEASSK
-114 PETETTADAAAG
+114 PKTETTADAAAG
-126 NAEQADVQQNDD
+126 NAEQADV
-138 SQNDIQQNNEDQ
+138 QQNNEDQ

-271 VKIGLDWNTVIENE
+271 VKVGLDWNTVIENE

-313 NKWVEYEPGWV
+313 NTWVEYEPGWV

-729 KTYDIVI
+729 QTYDIVI

-750 MIKLNRHILGKGT
+750 RIKLNRHILGKGT
-763 LTGAHLEAA
+763 LTGAYLEAA